1 MWVLSLSR
9 EVGLLSKEGR
19 EALGSD
25 LFLCKWWSKLG
36 EEAEDGGSV
45 AILYGIHVH
54 VVVGDVHV
62 HIVGWRGEATV

>member
-36 EEAEDGGSV
+36 EEAEDGESV
-45 AILYGIHVH
+45 AILYGI
-54 VVVGDVHV
+54 
-62 HIVGWRGEATV
+62 